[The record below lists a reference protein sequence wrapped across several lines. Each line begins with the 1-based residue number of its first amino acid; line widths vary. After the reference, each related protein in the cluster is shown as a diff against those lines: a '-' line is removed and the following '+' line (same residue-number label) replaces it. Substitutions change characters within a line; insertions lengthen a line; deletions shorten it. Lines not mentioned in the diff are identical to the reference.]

1 MAPGDNLLR
10 LQLIGT
16 LVSAV
21 AYGFVVCLF
30 LHCLTLLL
38 SNRRQSYTN
47 TARSVLIAYI
57 IVMFLLSTASAIQA
71 FIYIFK
77 AVFNGFGGKYD
88 NIIQMDEPLFLPPAI
103 LGADWL
109 LLWRCYILYYRT
121 ASLRRLVYIF
131 LIVTSTGSLVFAVLY
146 YLPPPLAES
155 AFSFHSPL
163 TQSVVTISCTTS
175 MNLVRASLIIGRLVY
190 HQETMRNLMGKQY
203 ASPYLRII
211 FMVVESCG
219 LIVVTGI
226 VYLILVKGADI
237 NTFNGGI
244 IPLLLFPHICVASP
258 LLLVVQVARGRTF
271 GTLALSDIETPNIV
285 GMSDDCVSAIRF
297 QQHDTVRSRS

>member
-1 MAPGDNLLR
+1 MVPADNLLR

-38 SNRRQSYTN
+38 SNRRKSYTN

-71 FIYIFK
+71 FVYISK

-109 LLWRCYILYYRT
+109 LVRFLFVCRVVDLVDILSYIQLWRCYILYYRT

-131 LIVTSTGSLVFAVLY
+131 LLVTSTGSL
-146 YLPPPLAES
+146 
-155 AFSFHSPL
+155 
-163 TQSVVTISCTTS
+163 
-175 MNLVRASLIIGRLVY
+175 
-190 HQETMRNLMGKQY
+190 
-203 ASPYLRII
+203 
-211 FMVVESCG
+211 
-219 LIVVTGI
+219 
-226 VYLILVKGADI
+226 GA
-237 NTFNGGI
+237 
-244 IPLLLFPHICVASP
+244 
-258 LLLVVQVARGRTF
+258 
-271 GTLALSDIETPNIV
+271 
-285 GMSDDCVSAIRF
+285 
-297 QQHDTVRSRS
+297 